1 MSIKKRVTKK
11 KGTIYDVTISK
22 VIDGITHRFDKSF
35 NTSSEA
41 KKAEREFFYK
51 LENGLKPN
59 KETKF
64 VVYGQQYLNS
74 LDGISARTKHSYQQK
89 FDYLKNKFKGNIGA
103 YNNSLIRELLAQ
115 IKEEN
120 NLSNQTMKHI
130 FRMMKSIFAQA
141 ALDKIIATD
150 PSGTFLKTTGYR
162 IEKKKAKALSIDEQT
177 RFIKY
182 LSDKQDKKLFTKQEY
197 IFGLL
202 ALSTGMRRGELSALN
217 WENIDLESKTL
228 KVTQAVSYC
237 NREEVIGNPKTA
249 SGIREIQLDN
259 LSVTELRKYKSF
271 LRSYFMTAKSYNT
284 GWVFPKMDG
293 DTRTPVTSWC
303 QRMAKTFKVLD
314 INHSLHNLRH
324 THASNMLS
332 NNYPI
337 TQLAH
342 RLGHA
347 DPSITLSIYSHVVK
361 GMEIDVNN
369 YMPSINLKQVK

>member
-1 MSIKKRVTKK
+1 MTIKKRGNTFAVSVKRTVD
-11 KGTIYDVTISK
+11 GK
-22 VIDGITHRFDKSF
+22 VYRFDKRF
-35 NTSSEA
+35 KTLKEA
-41 KKAEREFFYK
+41 KIGEREFLYNLDVGK
-51 LENGLKPN
+51 KP
-59 KETKF
+59 TKKISF
-64 VVYGQQYLNS
+64 ALYGQRYIDS
-74 LDGISARTKHSYQQK
+74 LDGVTKRTKFTYQQK
-89 FDYLKNKFKGNIGA
+89 FNYLLPYFKGNLSSFDNDDIKD
-103 YNNSLIRELLAQ
+103 YMSQ
-115 IKEEN
+115 IKKDN
-120 NLSNQTMKHI
+120 NLSNQSMKHI
-130 FRMMKSIFAQA
+130 FKIMQRIFAQA
-141 ALDKIIATD
+141 KLSNLIATD

-217 WENIDLESKTL
+217 WESIDLDSKTL

-237 NREEVIGNPKTA
+237 DREEVIGKPKTA
-249 SGIREIQLDN
+249 SGIREIQLDDF
-259 LSVTELRKYKSF
+259 SVTELRKYKLF
-271 LRSYFMTAKSYNT
+271 LRSYFMTNKGYKT
-284 GWVFPKMDG
+284 GWIFPKVDG
-293 DTRTPVTSWC
+293 EKRTPVTSWC
-303 QRMAKTFKVLD
+303 QRMSKTFKALN
-314 INHSLHNLRH
+314 IPFSLHNLRH

-342 RLGHA
+342 RLGHS

-369 YMPSINLKQVK
+369 YIPSINLKQVN

>member
-1 MSIKKRVTKK
+1 M
-11 KGTIYDVTISK
+11 
-22 VIDGITHRFDKSF
+22 
-35 NTSSEA
+35 NEA
-41 KKAEREFFYK
+41 KSAEAEFIHNLDK
-51 LENGLKPN
+51 GLKP
-59 KETKF
+59 TKKISF
-64 VVYGQQYLNS
+64 ALYGQRYIDA
-74 LDGISARTKHSYQQK
+74 LDGISKRTKFSYQQK
-89 FDYLKNKFKGNIGA
+89 FNYLLPYFKGNISSFDNDDIKN
-103 YNNSLIRELLAQ
+103 YMAQ
-115 IKEEN
+115 IKKDN
-120 NLSNQTMKHI
+120 NLSNQSMKHI
-130 FRMMKSIFAQA
+130 FKIMQRIFAQA
-141 ALDKIIATD
+141 RLNNLIASD

-217 WENIDLESKTL
+217 WENIDLDSKTL

-249 SGIREIQLDN
+249 SGIREIQLDD
-259 LSVTELRKYKSF
+259 LSVAELRKYKLF
-271 LRSYFMTAKSYNT
+271 LRSYFMTDKGYRT
-284 GWVFPKMDG
+284 GWLFPKMDG
-293 DTRTPVTSWC
+293 ETRTPVTSWC
-303 QRMAKTFKVLD
+303 QRMSKTFKALD

-361 GMEIDVNN
+361 GMELDVNN
-369 YMPSINLKQVK
+369 YIPSINLKQVK

>member
-1 MSIKKRVTKK
+1 MSITKRPNGKYFVSITR
-11 KGTIYDVTISK
+11 V
-22 VIDGITHRFDKSF
+22 VDGVTHRTNRTFK
-35 NTSSEA
+35 TSAEA
-41 KKAEREFFYK
+41 KKYERQYLTK
-51 LENGLKPN
+51 LDKGIYQDENV
-59 KETKF
+59 KF

-89 FDYLKNKFKGNIGA
+89 FNYLKDKFKGNIGA
-103 YNNSLIRELLAQ
+103 YKTKDIRKLLAE
-115 IKEEN
+115 IKHER
-120 NLSNQTMKHI
+120 NLSNQSMKHI
-130 FRMMKSIFAQA
+130 FRIMKSIFAEA
-141 ALDKIIATD
+141 KLNDIIAKD
-150 PSGTFLKTTGYR
+150 PSGTFFKTTGYR
-162 IEKKKAKALSIDEQT
+162 IEEKKAKALSINEQT

-217 WENIDLESKTL
+217 WENIDLDSKTI

-237 NREEVIGNPKTA
+237 NREEVIGKPKTA
-249 SGIREIQLDN
+249 SGIRKIQLDD
-259 LSVTELRKYKSF
+259 LSVVELRKYKSF

-284 GWVFPKMDG
+284 GWVFPMMDG
-293 DTRTPVTSWC
+293 ETRTPVTSWC
-303 QRMAKTFKVLD
+303 QRMSKTFNALD

-324 THASNMLS
+324 THASNLLS

-347 DPSITLSIYSHVVK
+347 KPSITLSIYSHVVK

-369 YMPSINLKQVK
+369 YIPKIALKQVK

>member
-1 MSIKKRVTKK
+1 MSITKRPNGKYFVSITR
-11 KGTIYDVTISK
+11 
-22 VIDGITHRFDKSF
+22 VIDGITHRTNKTFR
-35 NTSSEA
+35 TSAEA
-41 KKAEREFFYK
+41 KKYEREYLTNLDK
-51 LENGLKPN
+51 GICQDENV
-59 KETKF
+59 KF
-64 VVYGQQYLNS
+64 VVYGQQYLDS

-103 YNNSLIRELLAQ
+103 YNNSMIRELLAE

-141 ALDKIIATD
+141 TLDKIITTD

-197 IFGLL
+197 IFGLI

-217 WENIDLESKTL
+217 WENMDLDSKTL

-237 NREEVIGNPKTA
+237 NREEVIGQPKTS
-249 SGIREIQLDN
+249 SGIRKIQLDD
-259 LSVTELRKYKSF
+259 LSVAELKKYKSF

-293 DTRTPVTSWC
+293 ETRTPVTSWC
-303 QRMAKTFKVLD
+303 QRMSKTFKALD

-347 DPSITLSIYSHVVK
+347 DPSITLGIYSHVVK
-361 GMEIDVNN
+361 GMELDVNN